1 MSIKTGDIVIMVYLL
16 HMKKIILGIIIALV
30 AVKFGG
36 VIIQKIKDQDIV
48 KKDTLCKQAIEPLKV
63 ITKGFETELNKRGE
77 PLGIQ
82 NTTELLEIFHS
93 PKQGMCLG
101 SFHIHLELAKSAKA
115 EFIAKLLNYP
125 TDKKDIYLI
134 KSASQESALFTT
146 DDKAKLDQWVK
157 DNK

>member
-1 MSIKTGDIVIMVYLL
+1 
-16 HMKKIILGIIIALV
+16 MKKIILGIIIALV

-36 VIIQKIKDQDIV
+36 IIIQKIKDQDVV
-48 KKDTLCKQAIEPLKV
+48 KKDTICKQATEPLKA

-77 PLGIQ
+77 PWGIQ
-82 NTTELLEIFHS
+82 NTTELLEVFHS

-101 SFHIHLELAKSAKA
+101 SFHIHLELAKTAKA

-134 KSASQESALFTT
+134 KSSSQESPLFTT
-146 DDKAKLDQWVK
+146 DDKTKLDAWVK